1 MKLLRYQEEGHNHYG
16 ILEDDGTI
24 RQLAGSPFESLKTTS
39 TTAKLD
45 RVKVLA
51 PIAQPR
57 IFGVGLNYAAHA
69 AEGGKE
75 APPQPML
82 FMLPWTAVIG
92 PGDTILYPKQGQNI
106 HFEGE
111 LAVIIGKT
119 AKDVSEADALD
130 YVLGYTCGNDIS
142 ERVIQRAEMAQGCM
156 LIGKG
161 FDTFKPMGPYIG
173 LHLDPTNLDLAT
185 RVNGVVKQHSN
196 TSDLIFPVAK
206 LIAYISDAIT
216 MLPGDVIMTGTP
228 AGVGPIQPGDSIE
241 VEIEGIGTLKNG
253 VKAE

>member
-16 ILEDDGTI
+16 VLEDDGTI
-24 RQLAGSPFESLKTTS
+24 RQLAGSPFESLKTSS

-161 FDTFKPMGPYIG
+161 FDTFKPMGPYIA
-173 LHLDPTNLDLAT
+173 LNLDPTNLDLAT
-185 RVNGVVKQHSN
+185 RVNGAVKQHSN

-241 VEIEGIGTLKNG
+241 VEIEGIGTLQNG